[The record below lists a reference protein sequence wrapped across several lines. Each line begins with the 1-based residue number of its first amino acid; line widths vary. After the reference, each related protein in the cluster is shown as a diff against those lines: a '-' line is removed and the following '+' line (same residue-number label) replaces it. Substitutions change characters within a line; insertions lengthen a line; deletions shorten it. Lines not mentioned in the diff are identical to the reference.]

1 MEKEFLAGDEVGLF
15 CILTSIEGHGGG
27 MTIPDTALLHLVLYA
42 VLNIFSFLTFADDKL
57 KAKSNSWRTSEKRL
71 LVYAFVGPFGALAGM
86 KLLRHKTQKIK
97 FKVVYLFLL
106 LHILIIGYYLMP
118 FLTG

>member
-1 MEKEFLAGDEVGLF
+1 MISETTLIH
-15 CILTSIEGHGGG
+15 IL
-27 MTIPDTALLHLVLYA
+27 LYL
-42 VLNIFSFLTFADDKL
+42 VLNIFSFLTFADDKM

-71 LVYAFVGPFGALAGM
+71 LVYAFVGPIGAFAGM

-118 FLTG
+118 SLI

>member
-1 MEKEFLAGDEVGLF
+1 MISETTL
-15 CILTSIEGHGGG
+15 I
-27 MTIPDTALLHLVLYA
+27 HLILYA

-71 LVYAFVGPFGALAGM
+71 LVYAFVGPIGALAGM

-97 FKVVYLFLL
+97 FKVVYFFLL
-106 LHILIIGYYLMP
+106 VHILIAGYYLMP
-118 FLTG
+118 WLMG

>member
-1 MEKEFLAGDEVGLF
+1 M
-15 CILTSIEGHGGG
+15 
-27 MTIPDTALLHLVLYA
+27 IPENTLLHLVLYA

-57 KAKSNSWRTSEKRL
+57 KAKNNSWRTSEKRL

-106 LHILIIGYYLMP
+106 LHILLIWYYLMP